1 MRRYWSSQPAVSE
14 IDQENLYD
22 LLRKVV
28 EKKIIDDP
36 VRATAKNEK

>member
-1 MRRYWSSQPAVSE
+1 MMRYWSNQPAVSE

-28 EKKIIDDP
+28 EEKIIDDP
-36 VRATAKNEK
+36 VRPAAKNEK